1 MDNPEEKKE
10 FKPAVKFLI
19 PTPDVKVETTEQ
31 DNITTTRQYPVV
43 VPKAERD
50 DFMIQVRA
58 SQINEIREV
67 CDGVKDEKF
76 PVSEIILFV
85 TSALIG
91 STISA
96 MFSDL
101 KITDTWGK
109 INFIVF
115 PIICAILGT
124 IYFFKR
130 KDNIKNLYDIS
141 QQVLKK
147 LPNPKEEKK

>member
-10 FKPAVKFLI
+10 FKPAVMYF
-19 PTPDVKVETTEQ
+19 PTPDVKVETSDQ

-43 VPKAERD
+43 VPKSERD

-58 SQINEIREV
+58 SQINEIRET
-67 CDGVKDEKF
+67 CEGIKDEKF
-76 PVSEIILFV
+76 PTSEIILFV

-96 MFSDL
+96 LFSNL
-101 KITDTWGK
+101 KITDNWGK
-109 INFIVF
+109 INFILF
-115 PIICAILGT
+115 PIVCAVLGT

-130 KDNIKNLYDIS
+130 KDSIKNLFEIA

>member
-10 FKPAVKFLI
+10 FKPAVMYF
-19 PTPDVKVETTEQ
+19 PTPDVKVETSEK

-43 VPKAERD
+43 VPKSERD

-58 SQINEIREV
+58 SQINEIRET
-67 CDGVKDEKF
+67 CEGIKDEKF
-76 PVSEIILFV
+76 PTSEIILFV

-96 MFSDL
+96 LFSDL

-109 INFIVF
+109 INFILF
-115 PIICAILGT
+115 PIVCAVLGT

-130 KDNIKNLYDIS
+130 KDNIKNLFEIA

>member
-1 MDNPEEKKE
+1 MDNTEEKKE
-10 FKPAVKFLI
+10 FKPADKFLI
-19 PTPDVKVETTEQ
+19 PTPDVKVETTEWN
-31 DNITTTRQYPVV
+31 DITTTRQYPVV

-67 CDGVKDEKF
+67 CEGVRDEKF

-96 MFSDL
+96 FFSDL
-101 KITDTWGK
+101 EITDTWGK
-109 INFIVF
+109 INFIIF

-124 IYFFKR
+124 NYYFKR
-130 KDNIKNLYDIS
+130 KDNIKNLRDIS

>member
-10 FKPAVKFLI
+10 FKPAVNFF
-19 PTPDVKVETTEQ
+19 PTPDVKIETTEQ
-31 DNITTTRQYPVV
+31 DNITTTRQYPVI

-58 SQINEIREV
+58 SQINEVREV
-67 CDGVKDEKF
+67 CNDIKNEKF
-76 PVSEIILFV
+76 PTSEIILFV

-91 STISA
+91 SIISA
-96 MFSDL
+96 LFSNL
-101 KITDTWGK
+101 KITDIWGK
-109 INFIVF
+109 INFILF
-115 PIICAILGT
+115 PIICAVLGT

-130 KDNIKNLYDIS
+130 KDNVKNLFDIA

>member
-1 MDNPEEKKE
+1 MDNQEENKG
-10 FKPAVKFLI
+10 FKPAVMHF
-19 PTPDVKVETTEQ
+19 PTPDVKIESYEQ
-31 DNITTTRQYPVV
+31 DNITTTRQYSVV
-43 VPKAERD
+43 VPKSERN

-58 SQINEIREV
+58 SQINEIRET
-67 CDGVKDEKF
+67 CEGVNNGNF
-76 PVSEIILFV
+76 PISEVILFV

-96 MFSDL
+96 LFSDL

-109 INFIVF
+109 INFIFF
-115 PIICAILGT
+115 PIVCAILGT

-130 KDNIKNLYDIS
+130 NESLKNLSEIS

>member
-1 MDNPEEKKE
+1 MGNQEEYKE
-10 FKPAVKFLI
+10 FKPAVMYF
-19 PTPDVKVETTEQ
+19 PTPDVKVETSEE

-43 VPKAERD
+43 VPKSERD

-58 SQINEIREV
+58 SQINEIRET
-67 CDGVKDEKF
+67 CEGIKDENF
-76 PVSEIILFV
+76 PTSEIILFV

-96 MFSDL
+96 LFSDL

-109 INFIVF
+109 INFILF
-115 PIICAILGT
+115 PITCAVLGT

-130 KDNIKNLYDIS
+130 KDNIKNLFEIA

>member
-1 MDNPEEKKE
+1 M
-10 FKPAVKFLI
+10 
-19 PTPDVKVETTEQ
+19 
-31 DNITTTRQYPVV
+31 
-43 VPKAERD
+43 
-50 DFMIQVRA
+50 RA

-67 CDGVKDEKF
+67 CDGIKDEKF
-76 PVSEIILFV
+76 PTSEIILFV

-115 PIICAILGT
+115 PIICAVLGT

-130 KDNIKNLYDIS
+130 KDNIKNLYEIS

>member
-1 MDNPEEKKE
+1 MDKSEEKKE
-10 FKPAVKFLI
+10 FKPAVMYF
-19 PTPDVKVETTEQ
+19 PTPDVKVETSEQ
-31 DNITTTRQYPVV
+31 DNITTTRLYSVV

-58 SQINEIREV
+58 SQLNEIRDTF
-67 CDGVKDEKF
+67 DGIKDEKF
-76 PVSEIILFV
+76 PITEIILFI

-91 STISA
+91 STVSA
-96 MFSDL
+96 LFSDL
-101 KITDTWGK
+101 KVTDLWGK

-124 IYFFKR
+124 IYLFKR
-130 KDNIKNLYDIS
+130 KDKIKNLYDIA

>member
-1 MDNPEEKKE
+1 MEKPEEKRE
-10 FKPAVKFLI
+10 FKPAVMYF
-19 PTPDVKVETTEQ
+19 PTPDVKVETSEQ

-43 VPKAERD
+43 VPKSERD

-58 SQINEIREV
+58 SQINEIRES
-67 CDGVKDEKF
+67 CDGIKDEKF
-76 PVSEIILFV
+76 PTSEVILFV

-96 MFSDL
+96 LFSDL
-101 KITDTWGK
+101 KITDNWGK

-115 PIICAILGT
+115 PIVCAVLGT
-124 IYFFKR
+124 NYFFRR
-130 KDNIKNLYDIS
+130 KDNLKNLFEIA

>member
-19 PTPDVKVETTEQ
+19 PTPDVKIETTEQ

-67 CDGVKDEKF
+67 CDGIKDEKF

-96 MFSDL
+96 MFQTSKL
-101 KITDTWGK
+101 LT
-109 INFIVF
+109 
-115 PIICAILGT
+115 LGVRLT
-124 IYFFKR
+124 SLCF
-130 KDNIKNLYDIS
+130 
-141 QQVLKK
+141 Q
-147 LPNPKEEKK
+147 